1 MKSLIVYYSRT
12 GNNEMLAKILQKKLG
27 CEMEKIEEY
36 TNRKGILGFLR
47 SGMQATFK
55 KMSEIKPIRKDPKDY
70 DLVIVVSPIWA
81 GHIPSPVRTYI
92 HVNKEK
98 IRKMAFAS
106 VSHSGYGNG
115 KALKDLESV
124 ASKKVSAHSLL
135 KEKDMRSQTHFS
147 AIESF
152 IETLR
157 EV

>member
-12 GNNEMLAKILQKKLG
+12 GNNETLAKILQEKLG
-27 CEMEKIEEY
+27 CEIEKIEEY
-36 TNRKGILGFLR
+36 INRKGVLGFLR

-55 KMSEIKPIRKDPKDY
+55 KMSEIKPIKKDPKDY
-70 DLVIVVSPIWA
+70 DLVVVVSPIWA

-92 HVNKEK
+92 YVNKEK

-106 VSHSGYGNG
+106 VSYSGYGNG
-115 KALKDLESV
+115 KVLKDLESLV
-124 ASKKVSAHSLL
+124 SKEVSAHLL
-135 KEKDMRSQTHFS
+135 LREKDMRSQTHFS

-152 IETLR
+152 LETLR